1 MLYPFGKTA
10 RIVRVMA
17 KLFKEKTMTASEL
30 IEMLS
35 DLPSDTEIYVW
46 FDGERLS
53 RDNVDPVDSG
63 YADINVRGE

>member
-17 KLFKEKTMTASEL
+17 KLFKEKTMTASQL

-35 DLPSDTEIYVW
+35 DLPSDTEMFVW
-46 FDGERLS
+46 LDGDRMEIDFIDLL
-53 RDNVDPVDSG
+53 DG

>member
-1 MLYPFGKTA
+1 
-10 RIVRVMA
+10 
-17 KLFKEKTMTASEL
+17 MTAAEL

-46 FDGERLS
+46 LDGDRMEIDFIDLL
-53 RDNVDPVDSG
+53 DG

>member
-1 MLYPFGKTA
+1 
-10 RIVRVMA
+10 
-17 KLFKEKTMTASEL
+17 MTASEL

-53 RDNVDPVDSG
+53 IDNVDPFDSG
-63 YADINVRGE
+63 YADINVRSE

>member
-1 MLYPFGKTA
+1 MS
-10 RIVRVMA
+10 VRVTA
-17 KLFKEKTMTASEL
+17 WSFKENTMTASEL

-35 DLPSDTEIYVW
+35 DLPSDTEVYVW

-53 RDNVDPVDSG
+53 IDNVDPVDSG

>member
-1 MLYPFGKTA
+1 
-10 RIVRVMA
+10 
-17 KLFKEKTMTASEL
+17 MTASEL

-53 RDNVDPVDSG
+53 IDNVYPVDSG